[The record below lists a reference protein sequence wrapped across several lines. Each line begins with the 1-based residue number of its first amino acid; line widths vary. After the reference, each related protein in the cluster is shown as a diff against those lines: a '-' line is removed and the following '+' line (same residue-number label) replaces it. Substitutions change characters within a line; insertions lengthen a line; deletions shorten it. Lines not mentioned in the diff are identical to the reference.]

1 MDIDV
6 LCTCFVVGS
15 AEPRRCTWSIKD
27 QNRIGLVN
35 ASGVLIHHVV
45 NGALIY
51 PVAFIFDERASGMVN
66 RWCEAAINQR
76 TQSVPA

>member
-1 MDIDV
+1 
-6 LCTCFVVGS
+6 
-15 AEPRRCTWSIKD
+15 
-27 QNRIGLVN
+27 
-35 ASGVLIHHVV
+35 LIHHVV